1 MIYHYNNF
9 FVKILKG
16 VNLMKNQFFKVLGL
30 LSLPALVFAQDKLSS
45 GDTAWMLVATAF
57 VMLMT
62 PAGLALFYGG
72 MTRNKNVLNTM
83 GMSLIAFAVGT
94 LVWVVAGYSIAFG
107 EGDFIGTGKILLSGI
122 TSDTLSGTIPELLFV
137 AFQGTFAAIA
147 VAIASGSMIE
157 RVKFS
162 TFIIFSALWILAVYA
177 PITHWAWGGGESLN
191 FDEMDFAGG
200 TVVHINAGVAGFVV
214 AMILGRRKDYG
225 EVALKPFSPVL
236 TVLGAALLWFGW
248 FGFNAGSQVAAD
260 GIAGNAFLITNVA
273 ASLGVIGWLS
283 AEYMVYKKPTLV
295 GGASGAISGLVAITP
310 ASGSAGVTGAIIIGL
325 VGGIV
330 GFIGVSKVKKLFR
343 VDDSLDAF
351 WVHGLVG
358 IWGSIATAIFI
369 APYLMADNYNMSSQL
384 VSQIQAIVLT
394 VVYSGIVT
402 AIVYFI
408 ASLLTDGG
416 RVDEEIEFTGLDEKV
431 HGEKALNL

>member
-1 MIYHYNNF
+1 MP
-9 FVKILKG
+9 
-16 VNLMKNQFFKVLGL
+16 M
-30 LSLPALVFAQDKLSS
+30 AAFADETPTLNS

-72 MTRNKNVLNTM
+72 LTRSKNVLNTM

-107 EGDFIGTGKILLSGI
+107 EGDLMGHGKLLLAGI
-122 TSDTLSGTIPELLFV
+122 TDKSIQGTIPELLFV

-162 TFIIFSALWILAVYA
+162 TYTIFVALWILVVYA
-177 PITHWAWGGGESLN
+177 PITHWAWGGGSTLN
-191 FDEMDFAGG
+191 FGEMDFAGG

-214 AMILGRRKDYG
+214 ALMLGRRKDYG
-225 EVALKPFSPVL
+225 KAAIKPFSPIL
-236 TVLGAALLWFGW
+236 AVLGAALLWFGW
-248 FGFNAGSQVAAD
+248 FGFNAGSEVAAD
-260 GIAGNAFLITNVA
+260 GVAGNAFLITNVA
-273 ASLGVIGWLS
+273 AALGVIGWMF
-283 AEYMVYKKPTLV
+283 AEWVVYKTPTLI
-295 GGASGAISGLVAITP
+295 GGASGAVAGLVAITP
-310 ASGSAGVTGAIIIGL
+310 ASGSADTMGAIIIGL

-330 GFIGVSKVKKLFR
+330 GFIGVSKLKKMFK

-358 IWGSIATAIFI
+358 IWGSIATALFV
-369 APYLMADNYNMSSQL
+369 APYLKADDFALGSQL
-384 VSQIQAIVLT
+384 VAQIKAILLT
-394 VVYSGIVT
+394 IVYSGIMS
-402 AIVYFI
+402 AIVFFI
-408 ASLLTDGG
+408 ASIVTGGG
-416 RVDEEIEFTGLDEKV
+416 RVDEETEQIGLDEKV
-431 HGEKALNL
+431 HGEKAINL

>member
-1 MIYHYNNF
+1 
-9 FVKILKG
+9 
-16 VNLMKNQFFKVLGL
+16 MKSIFKLGL
-30 LSLPALVFAQDKLSS
+30 LALLPVSAFAEDAVLNS

-72 MTRNKNVLNTM
+72 MTRSKNVLNTM

-107 EGDFIGTGKILLSGI
+107 EGDLIGTGKIMLSGI
-122 TSDTLSGTIPELLFV
+122 TNESLTGTIPELLFV

-157 RVKFS
+157 RIKFS
-162 TFIIFSALWILAVYA
+162 TFIIFAALWILVVYA
-177 PITHWAWGGGESLN
+177 PITHWAWGGGTTLN
-191 FDEMDFAGG
+191 FGEIDFAGG
-200 TVVHINAGVAGFVV
+200 TVVHINAGVAGLVV
-214 AMILGRRKDYG
+214 ALLLGRRKDY
-225 EVALKPFSPVL
+225 EKVAIKPFSPVL
-236 TVLGAALLWFGW
+236 AVLGAVLLWFGW

-260 GIAGNAFLITNVA
+260 GTAASAFLVTNVA
-273 ASLGVIGWLS
+273 ASLGVIGWLL
-283 AEYMVYKKPTLV
+283 AEWIVYKKPTLI
-295 GGASGAISGLVAITP
+295 GGASGAVAGLVAITP
-310 ASGSAGVTGAIIIGL
+310 ASGTAGMTGALIIGL

-330 GFIGVSKVKKLFR
+330 GFFGVTKVKKMFKA
-343 VDDSLDAF
+343 DDSLDAF

-369 APYLMADNYNMSSQL
+369 ASYAMPEDYSMGAQLISQF
-384 VSQIQAIVLT
+384 QAILLT
-394 VVYSGIVT
+394 IVYSGIMT
-402 AIVYFI
+402 AAVYFI
-408 ASLLTDGG
+408 ATLVTGGG
-416 RVDEEIEFTGLDEKV
+416 RVDEETEQKGLDESV

>member
-1 MIYHYNNF
+1 M
-9 FVKILKG
+9 KLK
-16 VNLMKNQFFKVLGL
+16 L
-30 LSLPALVFAQDKLSS
+30 LALLAALLPVAVMAEDKLDT

-72 MTRNKNVLNTM
+72 MTRSKNVLNTM

-107 EGDFIGTGKILLSGI
+107 AGDFFGTGKIMLDGI
-122 TSDTLSGTIPELLFV
+122 TDKSLTGTIPELLFV

-162 TFIIFSALWILAVYA
+162 TFTIFVALWILAVYA
-177 PITHWAWGGGESLN
+177 PVTHWAWGGGETLN
-191 FDEMDFAGG
+191 FGEMDFAGG

-214 AMILGRRKDYG
+214 AMLLGKRKGYG
-225 EVALKPFSPVL
+225 TTAMKPFSPVL
-236 TVLGAALLWFGW
+236 SVLGATLLWFGW
-248 FGFNAGSQVAAD
+248 FGFNAGSEVAAD
-260 GIAGNAFLITNVA
+260 GVAGNAFLITNVA
-273 ASLGVIGWLS
+273 AALGVIGWLI
-283 AEYMVYKKPTLV
+283 AEQIVYKRATLI
-295 GGASGAISGLVAITP
+295 GGASGAVAGLVAITP
-310 ASGSAGVTGAIIIGL
+310 ASGSAGVGGALIIGL
-325 VGGIV
+325 VGGIL
-330 GFIGVSKVKKLFR
+330 GFLAVSKLKKIFK

-351 WVHGLVG
+351 WIHGVVG

-369 APYLMADNYNMSSQL
+369 APYLMADDYSMGTQL
-384 VSQIQAIVLT
+384 IAQFKAIGLT
-394 VVYSGIVT
+394 VVYSAIVT

-408 ASLLTDGG
+408 AAALTGGG
-416 RVDEEIEFTGLDEKV
+416 RVDEETEHKGLDEAT
-431 HGEKALNL
+431 HGEKGFNL

>member
-1 MIYHYNNF
+1 
-9 FVKILKG
+9 
-16 VNLMKNQFFKVLGL
+16 MKNIFAL
-30 LSLPALVFAQDKLSS
+30 LALLPLVAFADEAKLDT
-45 GDTAWMLVATAF
+45 GDTAWMIVATAF

-72 MTRNKNVLNTM
+72 MTRNKNILNTM

-107 EGDFIGTGKILLSGI
+107 AGDFIGTGKIMLNGI
-122 TSDTLSGTIPELLFV
+122 TDQTLSGTIPELLFV

-162 TFIIFSALWILAVYA
+162 TFVVFSALWILVVYA
-177 PITHWAWGGGESLN
+177 PVTHWAWGGGETLN
-191 FDEMDFAGG
+191 FGEMDFAGG
-200 TVVHINAGVAGFVV
+200 TVVHINADVAGFVV
-214 AMILGRRKDYG
+214 AMLLGKRKDYG
-225 EVALKPFSPVL
+225 KSAMKPFSPIL

-248 FGFNAGSQVAAD
+248 FGFNAGSEVAAD
-260 GIAGNAFLITNVA
+260 GVAGNAFLITNVA
-273 ASLGVIGWLS
+273 ASMGVIGWLIV
-283 AEYMVYKKPTLV
+283 EYIFYKKATLV
-295 GGASGAISGLVAITP
+295 GGASGAVAGLVAITP
-310 ASGSAGVTGAIIIGL
+310 ASGSAGVGGAIIIGL
-325 VGGIV
+325 VGGIL
-330 GFIGVSKVKKLFR
+330 GFIGVSKIKKIFK

-358 IWGSIATAIFI
+358 IWGSIATALFI
-369 APYLMADNYNMSSQL
+369 APYLMPEDFNLGSQML
-384 VSQIQAIVLT
+384 AQFKAIGLT
-394 VVYSGIVT
+394 IVYSGIVT

-408 ASLLTDGG
+408 SSIITGGG
-416 RVDEEIEFTGLDEKV
+416 RVDEETELMGLDEAT

>member
-1 MIYHYNNF
+1 MLTLPMIA
-9 FVKILKG
+9 
-16 VNLMKNQFFKVLGL
+16 
-30 LSLPALVFAQDKLSS
+30 SAEDTLSS

-72 MTRNKNVLNTM
+72 MTRSKNVLNTM
-83 GMSLIAFAVGT
+83 GMSLIAYAVGT

-107 EGDFIGTGKILLSGI
+107 SGDFIGTGKLLLAGI
-122 TSDTLSGTIPELLFV
+122 TDKSLSGTIPELLFV

-162 TFIIFSALWILAVYA
+162 TFSLFAALWILVVYA
-177 PITHWAWGGGESLN
+177 PVTHWAWGGGETLN
-191 FDEMDFAGG
+191 FGEMDFAGG

-225 EVALKPFSPVL
+225 KAALKPFSPVYA
-236 TVLGAALLWFGW
+236 VLGAALLWFGW
-248 FGFNAGSQVAAD
+248 FGFNAGSEVAAD
-260 GIAGNAFLITNVA
+260 GVAGNAFLITNVA
-273 ASLGVIGWLS
+273 AALGVIGWLI
-283 AEYMVYKKPTLV
+283 AEYLVYKTPTLI
-295 GGASGAISGLVAITP
+295 GGASGAVAGLVAITP

-325 VGGIV
+325 IGGIV
-330 GFIGVSKVKKLFR
+330 GFIGVSKLKKLFK

-369 APYLMADNYNMSSQL
+369 APYLIADDYNMGAQILSQL
-384 VSQIQAIVLT
+384 KAIGLT
-394 VVYSGIVT
+394 VVYSAVAT
-402 AIVYFI
+402 TVVYFI
-408 ASLLTDGG
+408 ASMLTGGG
-416 RVDEEIEFTGLDEKV
+416 RVDEETELIGLDEKV
-431 HGEKALNL
+431 HGEKAMNL

>member
-1 MIYHYNNF
+1 
-9 FVKILKG
+9 
-16 VNLMKNQFFKVLGL
+16 MKNIFAL
-30 LSLPALVFAQDKLSS
+30 LALMPLAALADEAKLSS
-45 GDTAWMLVATAF
+45 GDTAWMIVATAF

-72 MTRNKNVLNTM
+72 MTRSKNVLNTM

-94 LVWVVAGYSIAFG
+94 LVWVIAGYSIAFG
-107 EGDFIGTGKILLSGI
+107 EGDFIGTGKIMLSGI
-122 TSDTLSGTIPELLFV
+122 THETLSGTIPELLFV

-162 TFIIFSALWILAVYA
+162 TFVVFSALWILVVYA
-177 PITHWAWGGGESLN
+177 PITHWAWGGGETLN
-191 FDEMDFAGG
+191 FGEMDFAGG

-214 AMILGRRKDYG
+214 AMILGKRKDYG
-225 EVALKPFSPVL
+225 KAAIKPFSPVL

-248 FGFNAGSQVAAD
+248 FGFNAGSEVAAD
-260 GIAGNAFLITNVA
+260 GVAGNAFLITNVA
-273 ASLGVIGWLS
+273 ASLGVIGWLIV
-283 AEYMVYKKPTLV
+283 EYLFYKKATLV
-295 GGASGAISGLVAITP
+295 GGASGAVAGLVAITP

-330 GFIGVSKVKKLFR
+330 GFLGVAKIKHIFK

-358 IWGSIATAIFI
+358 IWGSIATALFI
-369 APYLMADNYNMSSQL
+369 APYLMPEDFNLGTQMVAQL
-384 VSQIQAIVLT
+384 KAIGLT
-394 VVYSGIVT
+394 IVYSGIAT
-402 AIVYFI
+402 AVVYFI
-408 ASLLTDGG
+408 SSIVTGGG
-416 RVDEEIEFTGLDEKV
+416 RVDEETEQMGLDEST